1 MRAGPPTRASKA
13 AVDQLT
19 RVVAMEEADHGLRA
33 YSVAPGLVD
42 TDMQTAIRAADETS
56 FPEVERFRR
65 AAAEHRFNSPA
76 WVAEHIL
83 AVAFG
88 QQRPGA
94 VTLRIPDQAVSGLA
108 G

>member
-1 MRAGPPTRASKA
+1 
-13 AVDQLT
+13 
-19 RVVAMEEADHGLRA
+19 
-33 YSVAPGLVD
+33 
-42 TDMQTAIRAADETS
+42 
-56 FPEVERFRR
+56 VERFRR

-83 AVAFG
+83 TIAFG
-88 QQRPGA
+88 QERPEK